1 MLAALCFLG
10 FCVTLIM
17 FVVYWWKK
25 RKARLAAGENYQ
37 DDEHYQYVSSRKRL
51 IGWICFLLFM
61 GTIVSPKISESL
73 MTPEEK
79 IAYQEEKAQ
88 RESES
93 KRRAEE
99 KAAQE
104 EAEAKRLA
112 EEKAAQEAEAKRL
125 AEEKAAQESEA
136 KRLAE
141 EKAQQEAE
149 AKRLA
154 EEKAQQEAEQKRLA
168 EEKRTTERGQYVGTY
183 NSGMKAYIVPE
194 TLRVSEDRDSC
205 KVRIAAENDAG
216 EISYLDYSI
225 WLEGNSLRFSNSE
238 GYSGSVT
245 PNMTV
250 ENKIWEVAQ
259 NVERR
264 AATENARAKD
274 EDSGIWDSAKSF
286 VKDKLNDAK
295 DFAGGVVSNEV
306 YVCDKGLFGTYYII
320 PSTKKRRDI
329 GIVFKDEGYE
339 IEVICKEK
347 NGAVRR
353 SDIYLFCER
362 SDGTWEYKREQ
373 DNSWQ
378 RIKHTYSELE
388 EEWGGDLGK
397 LIYDASNHF
406 PNL

>member
-10 FCVTLIM
+10 FCVTAIM

-37 DDEHYQYVSSRKRL
+37 DDEHYQHVSARKRL
-51 IGWICFLLFM
+51 IGWICFLSFM
-61 GTIVSPKISESL
+61 GIIISPKISESL

-88 RESES
+88 REAEA
-93 KRRAEE
+93 KRRADEKKAKEEAEAKRLAEE
-99 KAAQE
+99 KAAQEAEAKRLAEEKAAQEAEAKRRADEKKAKEAEAKRLAEEKKAQE

-125 AEEKAAQESEA
+125 AEEKAAQEAEA
-136 KRLAE
+136 KRLAD

-154 EEKAQQEAEQKRLA
+154 DEKAAQEAE
-168 EEKRTTERGQYVGTY
+168 
-183 NSGMKAYIVPE
+183 
-194 TLRVSEDRDSC
+194 
-205 KVRIAAENDAG
+205 
-216 EISYLDYSI
+216 
-225 WLEGNSLRFSNSE
+225 
-238 GYSGSVT
+238 
-245 PNMTV
+245 
-250 ENKIWEVAQ
+250 
-259 NVERR
+259 
-264 AATENARAKD
+264 
-274 EDSGIWDSAKSF
+274 DSGLWDSAKSF
-286 VKDKLNDAK
+286 VKDKLSDAK

-306 YVCDKGLFGTYYII
+306 YVCDKKFSWDKKPSSYYII
-320 PSTKKRRDI
+320 PSTKKRHDD
-329 GIVFKDEGYE
+329 GVVFKDEGYE
-339 IEVICKEK
+339 IEVICKDED
-347 NGAVRR
+347 GAVLK

-378 RIKHTYSELE
+378 RIKHTYSEQE
-388 EEWGGDLGK
+388 KEWNGDLGK
-397 LIYDASNHF
+397 LIYDASKNF